1 MLCHG
6 YHKAVARFTGVDM
19 SAWLPAGTE
28 RCPICHDPLGHDLY
42 MLPCGHQLCC
52 RCSLTL
58 VDRAPNLSPEV
69 RRVHVAQSGAVCSGS
84 GHSTPNQALFTASL
98 LQL

>member
-1 MLCHG
+1 M
-6 YHKAVARFTGVDM
+6 
-19 SAWLPAGTE
+19 PAGTE
-28 RCPICHDPLGHDLY
+28 RCPICHDPLGHELY

-69 RRVHVAQSGAVCSGS
+69 SSVHAAQSRAVCICLTYSKAEQ
-84 GHSTPNQALFTASL
+84 NLFTASL
-98 LQL
+98 SQT